1 MPFLGKG
8 KRNILFFSLT
18 TESLKINVCMKHLL
32 LTSYVP
38 ELGLALKSYSD

>member
-1 MPFLGKG
+1 MPLLGTG
-8 KRNILFFSLT
+8 KHNILFFFT
-18 TESLKINVCMKHLL
+18 TESLKINFCMKHLL